1 MRITEV
7 DNSTEIL
14 EARLVWRKTGN
25 KVKRAVRCTSG
36 HRKGRVVSKAS
47 QCGAPIDFKK
57 RLTLKKT
64 KAKFGSR
71 IARKAR
77 RSKKYNPVSRR
88 VAMMNKPTRFKNPSA
103 TRFKRRKGGVNAG
116 GRL

>member
-36 HRKGRVVSKAS
+36 HRKGRVVSNAA
-47 QCGAPIDFKK
+47 QCSKPIDFKK
-57 RLTLKKT
+57 RFVLKRT
-64 KAKFGSR
+64 KAKMGSR
-71 IARKAR
+71 MARKSR
-77 RSKKYNPVSRR
+77 RTKRFNPASRR
-88 VAMMNKPTRFKNPSA
+88 VASLN
-103 TRFKRRKGGVNAG
+103 KRR
-116 GRL
+116 R